1 MLTQRVNSQRKGYFT
16 LVYLFCFEFKSHEI
30 YVTKQD
36 EKQTSYFKL
45 SSLWFKCRLL
55 DKLCYFTLVKFNSN
69 KVFGVKNFAR
79 QNIFDRL

>member
-1 MLTQRVNSQRKGYFT
+1 MLTQRVNSHRKGYFT

-55 DKLCYFTLVKFNSN
+55 DKLCYFTLVKF
-69 KVFGVKNFAR
+69 K
-79 QNIFDRL
+79 I